1 VLKHDQKWA
10 ISYRGDIDAI
20 MKALSLFV
28 LQERGILIYSGAII
42 LISQRL
48 NITGIIQSCCY
59 DQNKYLFF
67 ALL

>member
-10 ISYRGDIDAI
+10 ISYWGDIDAI

-42 LISQRL
+42 
-48 NITGIIQSCCY
+48 
-59 DQNKYLFF
+59 
-67 ALL
+67 